1 MEKSNIQLTQKD
13 AIWGIFTPFIEAI
26 ADKVS
31 ERVLQ
36 ATTHKEP
43 RFYTRKETAKLL
55 RITLPTLHSL
65 TKRGIVKSKKI
76 SGRVLYYSDAI
87 DEAIQQGTVFKYK
100 RG

>member
-1 MEKSNIQLTQKD
+1 MEKSDIQLTQKD
-13 AIWGIFTPFIEAI
+13 TIWGFFTPFIEAI

-55 RITLPTLHSL
+55 RITLPTLHRL
-65 TKRGIVKSKKI
+65 TKDGILKSKKI

-87 DEAIQQGTVFKYK
+87 DEAIQQKTVFKYK

>member
-1 MEKSNIQLTQKD
+1 MEKSDIQLTQKD
-13 AIWGIFTPFIEAI
+13 TIWGFFTPFIEAI

-55 RITLPTLHSL
+55 RITLPTLHRL
-65 TKRGIVKSKKI
+65 TKEGILKSKKI

-87 DEAIQQGTVFKYK
+87 DEAIQQKTVFKYK

>member
-13 AIWGIFTPFIEAI
+13 AIWGFFTPFIEAI

-43 RFYTRKETAKLL
+43 RFYTRTETAKLL
-55 RITLPTLHSL
+55 HITLPTLHRL
-65 TKRGIVKSKKI
+65 TKNGIIKSKKI
-76 SGRVLYYSDAI
+76 NGRVLYNSDAI
-87 DEAIQQGTVFKYK
+87 DEATQQKTVFKYK

>member
-1 MEKSNIQLTQKD
+1 MEKSDIQLTQKD
-13 AIWGIFTPFIEAI
+13 TIWGFFTPFIEAI

-55 RITLPTLHSL
+55 RITLPTLHRL
-65 TKRGIVKSKKI
+65 TKEGILKSKK
-76 SGRVLYYSDAI
+76 
-87 DEAIQQGTVFKYK
+87 
-100 RG
+100 

>member
-1 MEKSNIQLTQKD
+1 MEKSDIQLTQKD
-13 AIWGIFTPFIEAI
+13 TIWGFFTPFIEAI

-55 RITLPTLHSL
+55 RITLPTLHRL
-65 TKRGIVKSKKI
+65 TKEGVLKSKKI

-87 DEAIQQGTVFKYK
+87 DEAIQQKTVFKYK

>member
-1 MEKSNIQLTQKD
+1 MEKSDIQLTQKD
-13 AIWGIFTPFIEAI
+13 TIWGFFTPFIEAI

-36 ATTHKEP
+36 ASTHKEP

-55 RITLPTLHSL
+55 RITLPTLHRL
-65 TKRGIVKSKKI
+65 TKEGILKSKKI

-87 DEAIQQGTVFKYK
+87 DEAIQQKTVFKYK